1 MTGATLILMVICC
14 LQASALMQHVK
25 LASRFCRQLNIHG
38 ASTREEM
45 LADAM
50 TMRNSALK
58 KELNELC
65 VNSKGVFDKHEL
77 AELLV
82 NKRIALGGSDSTNS
96 VSSYTSSSQQQS
108 AKTSTGAIVVPMLDL
123 VSSNVPGA
131 KNYVGLELSSGGYTI
146 RCMLDTAAS
155 TNLVKPEVP
164 AKLGLQT
171 RDFQQFS
178 SGLGGQGQIASQR
191 TSLTDMA
198 FTSGGQTVPPI
209 EASVLNNGAAIPPA
223 VDALLGLP
231 FLESL
236 ACLVILDFRTK
247 QLRFRQGVMPANEQN
262 RYHKVA
268 MKRVYPTGLV
278 VCDAVINGNSDRP
291 VQALIDLGATY
302 SILSRASVQSVLGK
316 SMENLETSKAVSAG
330 IDGQPMYMKETDLQS
345 LALGGYQGVAVPGLK
360 VYAADI
366 PQLEAIGL
374 GQGMLLLGLDVL
386 GQFGSIGFCFK
397 EMALYLEKR
406 GGDEN

>member
-1 MTGATLILMVICC
+1 M
-14 LQASALMQHVK
+14 
-25 LASRFCRQLNIHG
+25 
-38 ASTREEM
+38 
-45 LADAM
+45 ADAM

-65 VNSKGVFDKHEL
+65 VNSRGVFDKHEL

-82 NKRIALGGSDSTNS
+82 NKKIELGGSPS
-96 VSSYTSSSQQQS
+96 
-108 AKTSTGAIVVPMLDL
+108 TSTASSAAAIVVPMLDL

-131 KNYVGLELSSGGYTI
+131 KNYVGLELSSGGGQTI

-164 AKLGLQT
+164 SRLGLQS
-171 RDFQQFS
+171 RDFQQYS
-178 SGLGGQGQIASQR
+178 SGLGGQGQIANQR
-191 TSLTDMA
+191 TSLHNMK
-198 FTSGGQTVPPI
+198 FSSGGQAVPPI
-209 EASVLNNGAAIPPA
+209 EASVLTNGAAIPPA

-236 ACLVILDFRTK
+236 ACLVTLDFRK
-247 QLRFRQGVMPANEQN
+247 KEFRFRPGVMPPDEQA
-262 RYHKVA
+262 RYDKVA
-268 MKRVYPTGLV
+268 MRRVYPTGLV
-278 VCDAVINGNSDRP
+278 VCNAVINANAGKP

-302 SILSRASVQSVLGK
+302 SILSQASVQSVLGR
-316 SMENLETSKAVSAG
+316 SMESLQTSKAVSAG
-330 IDGQPMYMKETDLQS
+330 IDGRPMYMKEVDLQS
-345 LALGGYQGVAVPGLK
+345 LKLGDVPVPGLR

-386 GQFGSIGFCFK
+386 GQFGSISFCFK
-397 EMALYLEKR
+397 EMAMYLEK
-406 GGDEN
+406 